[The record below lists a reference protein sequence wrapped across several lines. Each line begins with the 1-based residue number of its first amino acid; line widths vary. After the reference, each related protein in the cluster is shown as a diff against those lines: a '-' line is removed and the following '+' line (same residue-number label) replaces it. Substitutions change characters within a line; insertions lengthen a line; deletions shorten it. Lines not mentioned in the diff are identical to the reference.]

1 MVVKIAIIVFF
12 TCLAVALSKPADNP
26 MDSFASNIP
35 GLNAAQSGLG
45 SVSKGI
51 SDNYKGAQGNV
62 VEPVNFFQ
70 RIAENGIEDGMNIA
84 ERGVRLFTS
93 PLGNL
98 RNIAANFG
106 I

>member
-1 MVVKIAIIVFF
+1 MYYMYNLCI
-12 TCLAVALSKPADNP
+12 TCITLSKPADNP
-26 MDSFASNIP
+26 MDLFASNIP

-51 SDNYKGAQGNV
+51 SDTYKEAQDNV
-62 VEPVNFFQ
+62 GEPVNFFR